1 MKSKNFKKEKF
12 ETFDRISDSDTNLN
26 MAEEMEKRLD
36 LRKMDAK
43 VINLIEA
50 KKELRKR
57 MFDEGLF

>member
-1 MKSKNFKKEKF
+1 
-12 ETFDRISDSDTNLN
+12 